1 MVTVP
6 ASTIVRVE
14 PLTVALSVSELVK
27 LTIRPE
33 LAEAFRLTVET
44 EVLQSG
50 MVAKVMVWE
59 RSAVMVKL
67 TVTSDAA
74 EK

>member
-6 ASTIVRVE
+6 ASTMVRVE
-14 PLTVALSVSELVK
+14 PLTVATFVSELVK
-27 LTIRPE
+27 LTVRPE

-50 MVAKVMVWE
+50 MDAKVMVWE
-59 RSAVMVKL
+59 RSAVMVRL
-67 TVTSDAA
+67 TVTSEAA

>member
-6 ASTIVRVE
+6 ASTMVRVE
-14 PLTVALSVSELVK
+14 PLTVATFVSELVK
-27 LTIRPE
+27 LTVRPE

-50 MVAKVMVWE
+50 MDAKVMVWE
-59 RSAVMVKL
+59 RSAVMVRL
-67 TVTSDAA
+67 TEILEAA